1 MAEGTHTAERLHLYG
16 FEELHRKWGWFLA
29 VGIGLIILGAVAIA
43 SAATTTVVSLVT
55 FGWLLIIGAVMEIA
69 YGISSGTWSGFFV
82 DLIVGVLYG
91 VAGFLVVMNP
101 AASAVTLTLLIAML
115 LIVVGIFRIVAAI
128 AARYPSWGWLA
139 LHGLISVL
147 LGVLIWQQWPVSGF
161 WVIGLFIGIEL
172 IVNGAALA
180 MLSLAARQLQSLM
193 K

>member
-1 MAEGTHTAERLHLYG
+1 
-16 FEELHRKWGWFLA
+16 
-29 VGIGLIILGAVAIA
+29 
-43 SAATTTVVSLVT
+43 
-55 FGWLLIIGAVMEIA
+55 MEIA

-161 WVIGLFIGIEL
+161 WVIGLFIGLEL

-180 MLSLAARQLQSLM
+180 MLSLAARQLQRVM

>member
-16 FEELHRKWGWFLA
+16 FEELQRKWGWFLA

-55 FGWLLIIGAVMEIA
+55 FGWLLLIGAVMEIA

-180 MLSLAARQLQSLM
+180 MLSLAARQLQRVM